1 MGRDL
6 TTSSA
11 SHQDPEKTRLQRAS
25 WHLSDA
31 TLPGAAKLLAAMA
44 LGALLLALV
53 YQIPVTHTVD
63 IGGYDSA
70 YVQGFFEPER
80 DAGPQRPE
88 LIGSDGSARWTNAA
102 SYILFP
108 QAGLPAQLT
117 LRLRGWRLNGAAANV
132 EVLLNGTI
140 VLDRFRA
147 GADWEDHTFQINGG
161 LLKPNDVVIEIRSE
175 TSQIRADDPREVG
188 VLIDRAT
195 FHSGPAPIIPYPPQL
210 LYGALAAGM
219 LWLLTRHDQGR
230 TTNDKGQVSRR
241 RSSFVLGR
249 SSVWLIGIVLL
260 ALSFLL
266 LYRAQPLYPYPL
278 LRLLP
283 AIDGVLAALLV
294 IRIGPAL
301 VRRVPI
307 LLDMLAV
314 GGIGAWTAAVLVG
327 AQQHVTLSLPSVEG
341 DFRVFALRS
350 AHLIGQFPAGTN
362 TPDRDGVLR
371 ADGFYNLGYPLLL
384 WLMRPFTG
392 DNPFLAGRLI
402 AALSGAVL
410 LLACWWL
417 TRRLLGRSG
426 ALLALLILALSPLVV
441 EYALYL
447 GTDMPFAAACTLALA
462 LLVRIVDC
470 RPVLPFDTAQGSST
484 VGGLQIADYEHQATD
499 DSTLNRVLFNSQ
511 TPRGHPL
518 LNFRFNS
525 QVWLLLLAGIAA
537 GAAFLIRHPGLLLL
551 PFGWFVIWQRFRL
564 KSSELPPENPKSAAL
579 GRIQHPEFLLLFTVA
594 FLITISPQ
602 LYVNLRDTSS
612 PFFNQQAKNVWQA
625 VFSDGDWDRWAAT
638 GNDISL
644 SRVIAQDPTR
654 FLANWWANVRGF
666 VGTGGEDTRE
676 FGQATQLRLL
686 SFPTNWL
693 AIVGLLGWM
702 MLGFRQLRQ
711 ADKQTSTQ
719 ATGDRTSAENH
730 FLIASPL
737 GRFLVALLAWI
748 ALYVAT
754 ISIGLA
760 PQARFFLPLVP
771 IYALAAAWTI
781 IRMQPNALLEN
792 TTPIPQYAARLMR
805 SIARNA
811 ALIVGIVLL
820 VLLWGGFAS
829 GAAYVTRV
837 RATFDNNA
845 PGQPAD
851 EVAAARLVLQTL
863 HGDQRLVLEPPQG
876 SIDGLSLG
884 KYSAIA
890 DRVVPTPARDDLAAL
905 RATGAD
911 YLLRATTLG
920 PAPGG
925 LPAVGSAGG
934 YTLYTIP
941 R

>member
-25 WHLSDA
+25 WRLGNA
-31 TLPGAAKLLAAMA
+31 TLPNAAWLLATMA

-80 DAGPQRPE
+80 GAGPDRPE
-88 LIGSDGSARWTNAA
+88 LAGSDGSARWTHAT
-102 SYILFP
+102 SYLLFP

-117 LRLRGWRLNGAAANV
+117 LRLRGWRATGAAPNIQ
-132 EVLLNGTI
+132 VLLNGTT
-140 VLDRFRA
+140 VLDQFRA
-147 GADWEDHTFQINGG
+147 GSDWEDHSFQLNGG

-175 TSQIRADDPREVG
+175 TTHISANDPREVG

-219 LWLLTRHDQGR
+219 LWLLTRHDDR
-230 TTNDKGQVSRR
+230 RPTTDEGLMSRRGSSFVGR
-241 RSSFVLGR
+241 RSSR
-249 SSVWLIGIVLL
+249 WLIGIVLL
-260 ALSFLL
+260 AASFLL
-266 LYRAQPLYPYPL
+266 LYRAQLPYPYPL

-283 AIDGVLAALLV
+283 LIDGVLAALLT
-294 IRIGPAL
+294 IRYGPAL
-301 VRRVPI
+301 ARRVPM
-307 LLDMLAV
+307 LLDGLAI
-314 GGIGAWTAAVLVG
+314 GGIGAWTAAVLID

-350 AHLIGQFPAGTN
+350 AHLLGQFPAGTN
-362 TPDRDGVLR
+362 EPARDGVLR

-384 WLMRPFTG
+384 WLVRPFTS

-402 AALSGAVL
+402 AALSGALL
-410 LLACWWL
+410 LLAGWWL
-417 TRRLLGRSG
+417 ARQLLGRSG
-426 ALLALLILALSPLVV
+426 ALLALLILALSPLVL
-441 EYALYL
+441 EYALYV

-462 LLVRIVDC
+462 LLFRAADR
-470 RPVLPFDTAQGSST
+470 RPTTSDAKSSAVTTDTPSRVIFNFQFWFLVAA
-484 VGGLQIADYEHQATD
+484 GL
-499 DSTLNRVLFNSQ
+499 
-511 TPRGHPL
+511 
-518 LNFRFNS
+518 
-525 QVWLLLLAGIAA
+525 AA

-551 PFGWFVIWQRFRL
+551 PFGWLVIFGVQSLEL
-564 KSSELPPENPKSAAL
+564 KVRSSELSNKYSKL
-579 GRIQHPEFLLLFTVA
+579 KIQSSKLILLFTMA
-594 FLITISPQ
+594 FFLSIAPQ
-602 LYVNLRDTSS
+602 LYINLRDTSS
-612 PFFNQQAKNVWQA
+612 PFFNQQAKNVWQG
-625 VFSDGDWDRWAAT
+625 VFSAGDWDRWAAT

-644 SRVIAQDPTR
+644 SRVIAQDPAR

-686 SFPTNWL
+686 SFPANWL
-693 AIVGLLGWM
+693 AIAGLLGWL
-702 MLGFRQLRQ
+702 MLGFRQLQHGGQEARRQ
-711 ADKQTSTQ
+711 E
-719 ATGDRTSAENH
+719 TGDRTSANNNLLSH
-730 FLIASPL
+730 SPVHPFT
-737 GRFLVALLAWI
+737 RSLLTWI
-748 ALYVAT
+748 TLYVVT

-760 PQARFFLPLVP
+760 PQARFFLPLAP

-781 IRMQPNALLEN
+781 TRIQPTIGESTARFSQSSSGLLRSISRNGALLG
-792 TTPIPQYAARLMR
+792 
-805 SIARNA
+805 
-811 ALIVGIVLL
+811 GIVLL
-820 VLLWGGFAS
+820 ALLWGGFAT
-829 GAAYVTRV
+829 GTTYVNRV
-837 RATFDNNA
+837 RTASDDNA

-851 EVAAARLVLQTL
+851 EVAAAELVLQTL
-863 HGDQRLVLEPPQG
+863 AGDERLVLEPPQG

-890 DRVVPTPARDDLAAL
+890 DRVVPTPATDDLAAL
-905 RATGAD
+905 RATGAG

-920 PAPGG
+920 PAPSG